1 MVDSDMKIIG
11 GESFSE
17 FCRRADNNM
26 HRTSKASP
34 ESGEYFPVSIILEN
48 MRSLNIVPCSIN
60 KSEDYCEFYGWTPV
74 DGHNDFANS
83 FLRFDGDY

>member
-34 ESGEYFPVSIILEN
+34 ESGEYFYEN
-48 MRSLNIVPCSIN
+48 LN
-60 KSEDYCEFYGWTPV
+60 
-74 DGHNDFANS
+74 ANGRLKPRYAKTS
-83 FLRFDGDY
+83 D